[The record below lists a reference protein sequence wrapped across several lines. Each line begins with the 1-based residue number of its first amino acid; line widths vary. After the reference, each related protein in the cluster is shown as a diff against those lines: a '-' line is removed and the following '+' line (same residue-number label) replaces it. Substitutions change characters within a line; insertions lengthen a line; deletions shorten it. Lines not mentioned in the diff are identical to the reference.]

1 MPQHPPLASLL
12 VVVVAAVDA
21 LAALVVVV
29 PLLLAQQRADMVI
42 RLALWRLW
50 RLTSISILHNTKSV
64 AYFWVLTLFALVLP

>member
-1 MPQHPPLASLL
+1 MPQHPLLAAL
-12 VVVVAAVDA
+12 VVVVAVDA
-21 LAALVVVV
+21 LAALVVVPL

-64 AYFWVLTLFALVLP
+64 AYF

>member
-1 MPQHPPLASLL
+1 MPQHPPLAALL
-12 VVVVAAVDA
+12 VVVVAAVD
-21 LAALVVVV
+21 ALVVVV